1 MSEWLDL
8 YGIQVDRV
16 LGSEYLKSTLVKPRP
31 AVAVD
36 DLGTSEVVSGLWC
49 QYEACVKHLH
59 DLSFFSHSNMKSR
72 MGTWTGAPISRQVSI
87 FGPGVLVSNMDGRVL
102 VTKVGEGDFAGVVGD
117 VIRTVLNNSI
127 ILDVS
132 STHNGL
138 DTFYFIKSSRNRASE
153 DMNHLR
159 RLSGVF
165 DVTNTETEHGHEIR
179 MSTPTSHLVIM
190 YGERM
195 QRARSRV
202 LAELEQEAE
211 QRAWEREVTL
221 LRMDRVGSHVWSPA
235 EIAELQREGRVS
247 GYVATHL
254 HSPSRYPLLASDATN
269 IVFKHESSR
278 KRRKSRRRGRKKSWR
293 QRKKV
298 GV

>member
-1 MSEWLDL
+1 M
-8 YGIQVDRV
+8 DRV
-16 LGSEYLKSTLVKPRP
+16 LGSEYHKSTLVKPRP
-31 AVAVD
+31 VVAVD

-49 QYEACVKHLH
+49 QYRACVKHLH
-59 DLSFFSHSNMKSR
+59 DLTFFSNSNIQSR
-72 MGTWTGAPISRQVSI
+72 MGTWTGVPISRQVSI
-87 FGPGVLVSNMDGRVL
+87 FGPGVLVSNIEGRVL
-102 VTKVGEGDFAGVVGD
+102 VTKIGEGDFTGVVGD
-117 VIRTVLNNSI
+117 VIRSVLNNSL

-132 STHNGL
+132 ATHNGR
-138 DTFYFIKSSRNRASE
+138 DTFYFIKSNRNKAAE
-153 DMNHLR
+153 DINTLR

-165 DVTNTETEHGHEIR
+165 NVTNSETEHGHEIR
-179 MSTPTSHLVIM
+179 MSTPTAHLVIM
-190 YGERM
+190 YGERV

-211 QRAWEREVTL
+211 QRAWDREAALV
-221 LRMDRVGSHVWSPA
+221 RMGRVGSHSWTAPEA
-235 EIAELQREGRVS
+235 TELEREGRVP

-278 KRRKSRRRGRKKSWR
+278 KRRKSRRKGRKKSWR